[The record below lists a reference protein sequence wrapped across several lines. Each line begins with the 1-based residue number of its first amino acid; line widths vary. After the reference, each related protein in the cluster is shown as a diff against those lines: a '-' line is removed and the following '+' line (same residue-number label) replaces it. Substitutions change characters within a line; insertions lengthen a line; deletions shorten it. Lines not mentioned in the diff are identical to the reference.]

1 MHDFNY
7 RRPGG
12 LSSALEAFAEAEDGQ
27 YLAGGQT
34 TIPVMKLRL
43 AMPTDVIDLAGI
55 EELRGI
61 SVSDSAVTIGAM
73 TTHSEVASSADV
85 RGAIPVLAEMAGGI
99 GDAHVRNR
107 GTLGGSIANNDPAA
121 DYPAAVVGLGATVHT
136 DRRQIPGDEFFPGIF
151 ETALEEGELIT
162 RVDFPIPEAAA
173 YAKFKNPASRFALVG
188 VLISRGPKGVRVAVT
203 GAGPC
208 VFRIPGME
216 EALSGNFT
224 AGALNGISVPADD
237 LNTAIHA
244 SAAYRAHLIGVM
256 ARRVMEGMV

>member
-12 LSSALEAFAEAEDGQ
+12 LASALEAFTEAEDGQ
-27 YLAGGQT
+27 YLAGGHT
-34 TIPVMKLRL
+34 MIPVMKLRL

-61 SVSDSAVTIGAM
+61 SAGETAVTVGAM
-73 TTHSEVASSADV
+73 TTHAEVAASTDV
-85 RGAIPVLAEMAGGI
+85 RGAIPALAGMAGDI
-99 GDAHVRNR
+99 GDAHVRNL

-136 DRRQIPGDEFFPGIF
+136 DRRQIPGDDFFPGIF

-162 RVDFPIPEAAA
+162 RVDFPIPEEAA

-188 VLISRGPKGVRVAVT
+188 VMISRGPKGIRVAVT

-208 VFRIPGME
+208 VFRVPEME
-216 EALSGNFT
+216 EALGRDFT
-224 AGALNGISVPADD
+224 AGALKGISVAADG
-237 LNTAIHA
+237 LNTDIHA
-244 SAAYRAHLIGVM
+244 SAAYRAHLTGVI
-256 ARRVMEGMV
+256 ARRVMEGMI

>member
-12 LSSALEAFAEAEDGQ
+12 LSSALEAFARAEDGQ
-27 YLAGGQT
+27 YLAGGHT

-61 SVSDSAVTIGAM
+61 SVSETAVTVGAM
-73 TTHSEVASSADV
+73 TTHSEVASSNRV

-99 GDAHVRNR
+99 GDPHVRNR

-136 DRRQIPGDEFFPGIF
+136 DRRQIPGDDFFTAIF

-188 VLISRGPKGVRVAVT
+188 VLISRGPKGIRVAVT

-208 VFRIPGME
+208 VFRVPEME
-216 EALSGNFT
+216 EALGGDFT
-224 AGALNGISVPADD
+224 PGALRRISVPAGD
-237 LNTAIHA
+237 LNTDIHA
-244 SAAYRAHLIGVM
+244 SAEYRAHLIGVM
-256 ARRVMEGMV
+256 ARRALERMV

>member
-12 LSSALEAFAEAEDGQ
+12 LSSALEAFARAEDGQ

-61 SVSDSAVTIGAM
+61 SVSETAVTVGAM
-73 TTHSEVASSADV
+73 STHSEVASSNHV
-85 RGAIPVLAEMAGGI
+85 RSAIPALAEMAGGI

-136 DRRQIPGDEFFPGIF
+136 DRRQIPGDDFFPGIF

-162 RVDFPIPEAAA
+162 RVDFPIPERAA

-188 VLISRGPKGVRVAVT
+188 VLISRGPKGIRVAVT

-208 VFRIPGME
+208 VFRVPEME
-216 EALSGNFT
+216 EALGGDFT
-224 AGALNGISVPADD
+224 PGALGRISVPADG
-237 LNTAIHA
+237 LNTDIHA
-244 SAAYRAHLIGVM
+244 TAEYRAHLISVI
-256 ARRVMEGMV
+256 ARRAMEGMV

>member
-43 AMPTDVIDLAGI
+43 AMPTDVIDLVGI

-61 SVSDSAVTIGAM
+61 SVSETAVTVGAM
-73 TTHSEVASSADV
+73 TTHAEVASSNYV
-85 RGAIPVLAEMAGGI
+85 RGAIPALAEMAGGI

-121 DYPAAVVGLGATVHT
+121 DYPAAGVGLSATVHT
-136 DRRQIPGDEFFPGIF
+136 DRRQIPGDDFFIAIF

-162 RVDFPIPEAAA
+162 HVDFPIPEGAA

-188 VLISRGPKGVRVAVT
+188 VMISRGPKGIRVAVT

-208 VFRIPGME
+208 VFRVPGME
-216 EALSGNFT
+216 EALGGDFT
-224 AGALNGISVPADD
+224 PGALRRISVPADG
-237 LNTAIHA
+237 LNTDIHA
-244 SAAYRAHLIGVM
+244 SAAYRAHLISVM
-256 ARRVMEGMV
+256 ARRAMDRMV

>member
-1 MHDFNY
+1 M
-7 RRPGG
+7 RPEI
-12 LSSALEAFAEAEDGQ
+12 LFALFAPVTSFDGVGPRIAK
-27 YLAGGQT
+27 LIEKVAG
-34 TIPVMKLRL
+34 PHVVDLL
-43 AMPTDVIDLAGI
+43 WHLPTDVIDLAGI

-61 SVSDSAVTIGAM
+61 SVGETAVTVGAM

-99 GDAHVRNR
+99 GDPHVRNR

-136 DRRQIPGDEFFPGIF
+136 DRRQIPGDDFFTAIF

-188 VLISRGPKGVRVAVT
+188 VLISRGPKGIRVAVT

-208 VFRIPGME
+208 VFRVPEME
-216 EALSGNFT
+216 EALGGDFT
-224 AGALNGISVPADD
+224 PGALRRISVPAGD
-237 LNTAIHA
+237 LNTDIHA
-244 SAAYRAHLIGVM
+244 SAEYRAHLIGVM
-256 ARRVMEGMV
+256 ARRALERMV

>member
-12 LSSALEAFAEAEDGQ
+12 LSSALEAFARAEDGQ
-27 YLAGGQT
+27 YLAGGHT

-61 SVSDSAVTIGAM
+61 SVGETAVTVGAM

-99 GDAHVRNR
+99 GDPHVRNR

-136 DRRQIPGDEFFPGIF
+136 DRRQIPGDDFFTAIF

-188 VLISRGPKGVRVAVT
+188 VLISRGPKGIRVAVT

-208 VFRIPGME
+208 VFRVPEME
-216 EALSGNFT
+216 EALGGDFT
-224 AGALNGISVPADD
+224 PGALRRISVPAGD
-237 LNTAIHA
+237 LNTDIHA
-244 SAAYRAHLIGVM
+244 SAEYRAHLIGVM
-256 ARRVMEGMV
+256 ARRALERMV